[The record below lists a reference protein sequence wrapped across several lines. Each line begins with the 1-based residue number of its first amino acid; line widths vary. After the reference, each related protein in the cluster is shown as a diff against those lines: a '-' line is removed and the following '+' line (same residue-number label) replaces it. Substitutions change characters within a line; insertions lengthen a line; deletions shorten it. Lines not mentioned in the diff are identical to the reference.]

1 MKRKD
6 IRMEGPWVLVNTKDF
21 SIMEE
26 GDFSSLSGKN
36 GHLMTKSYYEQLSEE
51 RSVDNECIINWEL
64 WMKIREKKYGPT
76 KIEKEF
82 KYKKL

>member
-21 SIMEE
+21 SIIEE
-26 GDFSSLSGKN
+26 GDFSDLSGKN
-36 GHLMTKSYYEQLSEE
+36 GHLMTKSYYIQLSEE
-51 RSVDNECIINWEL
+51 RSIDNDCIINWEL
-64 WMKIREKKYGPT
+64 WMMMREKKYGPT